1 MRRAGGEGGQK
12 GRRQGDR
19 NGAREREREREA
31 KCERERGEERL
42 WLGGKWVQLGDGGR
56 GKVRRRDA
64 GEMKR

>member
-1 MRRAGGEGGQK
+1 MA
-12 GRRQGDR
+12 
-19 NGAREREREREA
+19 REREREA